1 MKYATALFVT
11 AALGLGA
18 AQTAPVSS
26 APAAA
31 QTQSAASDPALSRAN
46 ITIETGRYQG
56 PLSGLLGAIAKSAGY
71 ELVLEVNVD
80 TLAAEGEQA
89 RPVAYSFRDKP
100 FNEVWPLLMDVYGL
114 NYEIVRLGDQEVIR
128 VNNTLVQRVV
138 DLEAADP
145 NYVVERAKVFFG
157 SVIARQENQ
166 SSTNQNTQGNTQSGT
181 GTANTSSNSTGS
193 GNGTQLTYNNVFE
206 TETLKVV
213 ADNVGKKVII
223 RGNNKEVRDVERF
236 VRSIDQAAVSQRNE
250 QLSKYG
256 DIVNSTKREIYI
268 ANGNAAGIRDFI
280 TGQYPALR
288 VVALPNNAGL
298 LIEGNTAVVDDALA
312 LLRQVDPMPGETTQR
327 VFQLVNANADEV
339 AKTLTATLARDAADN
354 TTTTA
359 GNTAGPT
366 AITATTTA
374 NNATNTGSTGTI
386 TAPSTAATILPD
398 ARTNTLIVRGT
409 PTQVAQIAELIPTLD
424 RKVPQ
429 INLQVRIQEIN
440 EEATKTLGVNW
451 RVTAGGFNVGI
462 LPSGLTASFNP
473 LQTVTGFNIFPALNA
488 LESQRVAKRVYDG
501 TVSMQSG
508 QGSLNAGTGSQDASS
523 TAAASIRSGGRLELN
538 IIGAEGSNIEKTIP
552 YGVVLDF
559 FEPSVAPDGTITLRV
574 RGQIN
579 ELRNREALNA
589 ALASG
594 GAPSLLDFLN
604 SDAQTK
610 ISFKSGETVLLAGL
624 MAENNSTTKSGL
636 PFLSQIP
643 GLGALAGEQSTTN
656 NGTQMLFVITGDII
670 E

>member
-1 MKYATALFVT
+1 MMKYATALLIT

-18 AQTAPVSS
+18 AQTAPVSP
-26 APAAA
+26 APAAS
-31 QTQSAASDPALSRAN
+31 QTQSAASDPSLSRAN

-56 PLSGLLGAIAKSAGY
+56 PLSSLLGAIATAAGY

-80 TLAAEGEQA
+80 TLAAEGQQA

-114 NYEIVRLGDQEVIR
+114 NYSVTELGGQPVLR
-128 VNNTLVQRVV
+128 VSNAPVQRVV
-138 DLEAADP
+138 KLQHTDPAAAAEQ
-145 NYVVERAKVFFG
+145 VKLFFG
-157 SVIARQENQ
+157 TPVYSEVAQ
-166 SSTNQNTQGNTQSGT
+166 TNAAGEST
-181 GTANTSSNSTGS
+181 GTARTLVDVKLDSPTLRIIPDTRNRSVIVRGTNSEI
-193 GNGTQLTYNNVFE
+193 TQ
-206 TETLKVV
+206 
-213 ADNVGKKVII
+213 
-223 RGNNKEVRDVERF
+223 VERLL
-236 VRSIDQAAVSQRNE
+236 RELDQDPRGAANITNGPATQ
-250 QLSKYG
+250 
-256 DIVNSTKREIYI
+256 EIYSV
-268 ANGNAAGIRDFI
+268 NGDVTELNDFI
-280 TGQYPALR
+280 SAEFPNLR
-288 VVALPNNAGL
+288 VTTVGSSKQLVLRGPQSD
-298 LIEGNTAVVDDALA
+298 VQQALA
-312 LLRQVDPMPGETTQR
+312 LLSRVDLASGAATQQ
-327 VFQLVNANADEV
+327 VFQLVNAKADDV
-339 AKTLTATLARDAADN
+339 ATVLNSTRASQITGAAINSAANSASSKTTV
-354 TTTTA
+354 TTNQSTSAINST
-359 GNTAGPT
+359 NTALSD
-366 AITATTTA
+366 ATQLA
-374 NNATNTGSTGTI
+374 SQQ
-386 TAPSTAATILPD
+386 ATIIAD
-398 ARTNTLIVRGT
+398 VRTNSLIVRGT
-409 PTQVAQIAELIPTLD
+409 PAQVAQVAELIPTLD
-424 RKVPQ
+424 KKVPQ

-451 RVTAGGFNVGI
+451 RINAGGFNVGI
-462 LPSGLTASFNP
+462 LPSGLSASFNP
-473 LQTVTGFNIFPALNA
+473 LETVTGFNIFPALNA

-508 QGSLNAGTGSQDASS
+508 QRGLDAGTGSQDASS

-589 ALASG
+589 ALTSG
-594 GAPSLLDFLN
+594 AAPSLLDFLN

-624 MAENNSTTKSGL
+624 MAQNNSSTKAGL

-643 GLGALAGEQSTTN
+643 GLGALAGEQGTTS

>member
-1 MKYATALFVT
+1 MMKYATALFVT

-80 TLAAEGEQA
+80 TLAAEGAQA

-114 NYEIVRLGDQEVIR
+114 NYTVTELGGQPVLR
-128 VNNTLVQRVV
+128 VSNTPVQRVV
-138 DLEAADP
+138 RLQNADP
-145 NYVVERAKVFFG
+145 VAAAEQVKLFFG
-157 SVIARQENQ
+157 SPVYSETAQTNAAGANVATTRTIVDVKLDSPTLRIIPDARNR
-166 SSTNQNTQGNTQSGT
+166 S
-181 GTANTSSNSTGS
+181 
-193 GNGTQLTYNNVFE
+193 
-206 TETLKVV
+206 
-213 ADNVGKKVII
+213 VII
-223 RGNNKEVRDVERF
+223 RGNNAEITQVERLL
-236 VRSIDQAAVSQRNE
+236 RELDQDPRGTLA
-250 QLSKYG
+250 
-256 DIVNSTKREIYI
+256 STSAGPSVQEIYSV
-268 ANGNAAGIRDFI
+268 NGDVKELSTFITAEYPGIRVSTVGSSKQLVLRGAQEDVAQALTLLTKI
-280 TGQYPALR
+280 DPASG
-288 VVALPNNAGL
+288 AA
-298 LIEGNTAVVDDALA
+298 
-312 LLRQVDPMPGETTQR
+312 TQR
-327 VFQLVNANADEV
+327 VFQLVNAKADDV
-339 AKTLTATLARDAADN
+339 KQVLTDTLARQITGAAMN
-354 TTTTA
+354 SAGTTGSREVTSTSSA
-359 GNTAGPT
+359 GTNSTVSGTNTALGD
-366 AITATTTA
+366 ATRLA
-374 NNATNTGSTGTI
+374 SQE
-386 TAPSTAATILPD
+386 ATIIADP
-398 ARTNTLIVRGT
+398 RTNSLIVRGT